1 MCLEQEIHSPPTPFA
16 PHRCRGPA
24 IRTATNRPTDGV
36 NAVTDQA
43 RVFAARLGA
52 SPSTMAP
59 DAVSGSHVFAFA
71 DNVAAHARFR
81 ARRRARI
88 RSDDFPKIAD
98 VPGALPLS

>member
-43 RVFAARLGA
+43 RVFAARL
-52 SPSTMAP
+52 AP
-59 DAVSGSHVFAFA
+59 HRPRWRRTLSVAVMC
-71 DNVAAHARFR
+71 
-81 ARRRARI
+81 
-88 RSDDFPKIAD
+88 
-98 VPGALPLS
+98 LPLLTTWLLTRDFARGDALESGRTTFPRSPTCRAPCP